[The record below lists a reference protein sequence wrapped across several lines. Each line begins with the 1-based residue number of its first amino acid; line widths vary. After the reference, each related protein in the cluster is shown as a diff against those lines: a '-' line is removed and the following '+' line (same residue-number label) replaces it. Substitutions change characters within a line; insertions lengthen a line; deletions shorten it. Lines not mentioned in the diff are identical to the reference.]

1 VFQETMSSKAGDDDG
16 ESIVKK
22 LERYFYEDDSFAQ
35 IFENFAQE
43 NCHKIDLET
52 DECKLE

>member
-1 VFQETMSSKAGDDDG
+1 MSSKSGDDG

-22 LERYFYEDDSFAQ
+22 LERYFYEDDSFAK
-35 IFENFAQE
+35 IFEDFAEQ